1 MSVACHGQGTGLSR
15 VLPRSWDHRVCQ
27 LWDHPRRACRGG
39 RGRLSAISSG
49 RSIWRSRVAFRE
61 VRVHEV
67 REVLRHWVGSE
78 LGLRPIAERAGVD
91 RKTARRYIEAAVELG
106 VGRECGLE
114 QLTDELIGAVIN
126 AVRPE
131 RSQGHGAAWERLLA
145 VEDEIAGWIGEELQL
160 ANVHGKLE
168 RRGVAVPYRT
178 LHRFA
183 VQRCGFGRRR
193 ATLRVAD
200 G

>member
-1 MSVACHGQGTGLSR
+1 M
-15 VLPRSWDHRVCQ
+15 
-27 LWDHPRRACRGG
+27 
-39 RGRLSAISSG
+39 
-49 RSIWRSRVAFRE
+49 AFRE

-106 VGRECGLE
+106 VVRECGLE

-160 ANVHGKLE
+160 ANIHGKLE

-200 G
+200 GDPGVECQLDFGKLGLMDTSDDHRRVLAVLSYLDGR